1 MIYVYSSRPGS
12 IVAESIAEYSY
23 PNNAS
28 QIDFLNNELEPILRN
43 ILNNT
48 DNLMIISQAFE
59 NVQIQVTNITF
70 QPMEIRSK

>member
-12 IVAESIAEYSY
+12 IVAESIAEYTY

-28 QIDFLNNELEPILRN
+28 QIDFLNNELEPTLWN

-48 DNLMIISQAFE
+48 DNLMNISQAFE
-59 NVQIQVTNITF
+59 NVRIQITNITF
-70 QPMEIRSK
+70 QPTKIRSK